1 MPINIII
8 KDRRTKQAKAKE
20 QFAKDII
27 KGYYHTECDGSY
39 KRTGRTKNQIK
50 KEWESFPHD
59 SAVDKYPADMGL
71 PNQD

>member
-1 MPINIII
+1 VPINIII

-27 KGYYHTECDGSY
+27 KGYYHCECDGSY